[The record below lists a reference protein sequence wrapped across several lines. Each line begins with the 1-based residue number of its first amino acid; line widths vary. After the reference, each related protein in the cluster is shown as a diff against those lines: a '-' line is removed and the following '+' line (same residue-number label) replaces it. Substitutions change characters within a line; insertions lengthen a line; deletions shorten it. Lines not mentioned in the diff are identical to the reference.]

1 MLIHVCRVMNWMND
15 QSTDVTSSPDIAHT
29 HCQVVVVWGSEAVSY
44 SVIGLAHSIGSG
56 TEVDGE

>member
-1 MLIHVCRVMNWMND
+1 MNWMND